1 MPPQGITH
9 VFFDIGGVLGSNGW
23 DREQRA
29 LARKHFGLEDEVE
42 DRHQEVSSEFEV
54 GRLDLAGYLE
64 CTVFFRERPFSR
76 DQFADFMRA
85 QSVPYADAIALARK
99 LASRSDLALMT
110 MNNESE
116 ALNLHRIRQFGLR
129 GIFSAFLSSCW
140 LGERK
145 PTQRYFHR
153 VLALTQV
160 EPARSVFIDD
170 RSQNLEPAQRLGMD
184 TILYHDAAQLERE
197 LNERTLLQPA

>member
-140 LGERK
+140 LDERK
-145 PTQRYFHR
+145 PTLRYFHR